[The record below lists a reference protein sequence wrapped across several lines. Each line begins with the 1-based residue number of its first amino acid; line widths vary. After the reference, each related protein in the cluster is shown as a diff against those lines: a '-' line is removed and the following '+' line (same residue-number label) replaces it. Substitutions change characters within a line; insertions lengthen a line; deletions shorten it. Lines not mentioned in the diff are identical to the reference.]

1 MKPTFGEKIRLPN
14 NDITPTLWN
23 NIFLHGDIPY
33 LKNPDGTYQQIY
45 SGLGLLT

>member
-1 MKPTFGEKIRLPN
+1 MKPTLGIPTNEIGDTR
-14 NDITPTLWN
+14 PTLWN
-23 NIFLHGDIPY
+23 NIVLHGDIPY